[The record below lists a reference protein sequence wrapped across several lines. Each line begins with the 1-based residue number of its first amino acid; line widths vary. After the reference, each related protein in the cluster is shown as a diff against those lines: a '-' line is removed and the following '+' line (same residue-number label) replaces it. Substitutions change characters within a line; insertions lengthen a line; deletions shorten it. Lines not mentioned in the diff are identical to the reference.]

1 VFGVAAILGPGVGGL
16 LAGWLGLEGMFTVA
30 TIGCGLAVLALAWA
44 LGRQH
49 HAPLVIPQDRTRVPS
64 GS

>member
-1 VFGVAAILGPGVGGL
+1 GVAAILGPGIGGQ

-44 LGRQH
+44 LRRQPALTERH
-49 HAPLVIPQDRTRVPS
+49 DRTRVPS